1 MFSTLHFKQTGY
13 MVQIDRISQVVST
26 LSNDGLILFPT
37 DTVWGIGCDCKS
49 EVAIRSI
56 FKLKQR
62 PFEKKFILLA
72 DSIHMVKDYV
82 SQVHPRIETLLQYH
96 NRPLTV
102 IYNEGKNL
110 PDILI
115 NEDNTVA
122 FRVVNDPICKALIQN
137 VGRPI
142 VFTAANLETE
152 SFPKNFGA
160 ISSTIL
166 QGVDHVV
173 QSRQLD
179 TKESQPSVI
188 VRLTDKKEL
197 EFIRE

>member
-1 MFSTLHFKQTGY
+1 
-13 MVQIDRISQVVST
+13 MVQIDVISQVVSI
-26 LSNDGLILFPT
+26 LSNDGMILFPT

-49 EVAIRSI
+49 EAAIRRI

-62 PFEKKFILLA
+62 PFDKKFILLA
-72 DSIHMVKDYV
+72 DSIDMVRDYV
-82 SQVHPRIETLLQYH
+82 HQVHPRIETLLQYH
-96 NRPLTV
+96 TRPLTV
-102 IYNEGKNL
+102 IYNEGQNL

-122 FRVVNDPICKALIQN
+122 FRVVQDPICKALIQN
-137 VGRPI
+137 IGRPL

-152 SFPKNFGA
+152 SYPKNFGA

-166 QGVDHVV
+166 QGVDQVV
-173 QSRQLD
+173 QSRQLE
-179 TKESQPSVI
+179 TKEAQPSVI
-188 VRLTDKKEL
+188 VRLTKKEEL